1 MKNIARQRLPIPILV
16 AMVFSAFA
24 IPPIVSSYSIADPN
38 IGKHRKMNQ
47 YSIIHTN
54 ILTVE
59 NNYQL
64 VKSRIR
70 DKLKAWPEMFRFD
83 DTLKQI
89 HYETEGPLIPEDNGK
104 TSVLILLSNP
114 HPHSVKQGMILSPN
128 RNGKENAFWKTM
140 RNTGFFKH
148 EKAIDAPMMIRNQYQ
163 SPFRFFMAVLLPFPT
178 EYPDDLIDIFGN
190 AGYIKMMNQGKEE
203 IKNLIEHNNI
213 HHVICFGKTQYD
225 ALSRRPSPK
234 NYTSTLKE
242 GNIIQNSSWFSDDV
256 KVFLTFPTGWRFM
269 KNAKEIKAENLRQV
283 FTAIHN
289 N

>member
-1 MKNIARQRLPIPILV
+1 MTPL
-16 AMVFSAFA
+16 
-24 IPPIVSSYSIADPN
+24 
-38 IGKHRKMNQ
+38 
-47 YSIIHTN
+47 SIIHTKT
-54 ILTVE
+54 LTIE

-64 VKSRIR
+64 VKSRIQ

-89 HYETEGPLIPEDNGK
+89 HYETEGPLIPEGNGK
-104 TSVLILLSNP
+104 TPVLILLSNP

-128 RNGKENAFWKTM
+128 RIGKENAFWETM

-148 EKAIDAPMMIRNQYQ
+148 ENAIDAPMMIRNQYQ

-225 ALSRRPSPK
+225 ALSRMPSPR

-242 GNIIQNSSWFSDDV
+242 GNIIQTSSWFSDDV
-256 KVFLTFPTGWRFM
+256 KISLTFPTGWRFM
-269 KNAKEIKAENLRQV
+269 KNAKEIKAENLEQIFNAAGWV
-283 FTAIHN
+283 EEKKGENHE
-289 N
+289 